1 MRNDKPYCTA
11 CIEDGP
17 SQARLQ
23 GISCAIEALFERTL
37 IIFTL
42 SFSFFLFPILLLV
55 FPLLLFHH
63 LLPILLHY
71 DPLRLDA
78 LSGTNLPP
86 FCTASNLES
95 HFFATKGSDYVFSG
109 RLKGRKRDLNA
120 VYSDPWW
127 R

>member
-23 GISCAIEALFERTL
+23 GVSCAVGVLFERTL
-37 IIFTL
+37 VIFTL
-42 SFSFFLFPILLLV
+42 SFSFFLFPIPLFV
-55 FPLLLFHH
+55 FPLLLCHH
-63 LLPILLHY
+63 LLPILLHD

-86 FCTASNLES
+86 FCTSSNLES
-95 HFFATKGSDYVFSG
+95 HFFAAEGSD
-109 RLKGRKRDLNA
+109 
-120 VYSDPWW
+120 
-127 R
+127 